1 MCTGAQTVLGMLKLF
16 QLLSHFQRLPVA
28 IEIYQPVMQIAIVGG
43 RLNTFALIL
52 LSKRL
57 GPSSVVDPRRS
68 RVKSRDIQLSLL
80 ANSHP
85 TARARCL

>member
-43 RLNTFALIL
+43 RLITFALIL

-57 GPSSVVDPRRS
+57 PSSVVEPRRS
-68 RVKSRDIQLSLL
+68 RVKCCDIRLSLL

-85 TARARCL
+85 TARARYL